1 MLSMSDPLTWRSA
14 GRICALKRAWGQ
26 VKEFARLLSTDPSV
40 RKSAAESL
48 RFGGLYRV
56 ILTASLSGLGII
68 AALNLLTPLDF
79 FKLQHVFIYRQ
90 RGWLDLLFF
99 AIPALAVGFS
109 LQWQVLKPLR
119 DLRKALSAEGSTVPP
134 QVLERALRRLLNLPI
149 VCVFTNLVLWI
160 VLAAALV
167 LYFHLIQIHSLIDS
181 LFVFSRFFMIGMVA
195 SGLSFFLVESHVRTK
210 WIPIFFPGGKLTQI
224 SGTLRAPVTRRI
236 RALWATG
243 TLNPMVILVITLL
256 FVVWEPERA
265 PVSVRELSV
274 EIFLFVL
281 MLCCIFTMMALG
293 LNFLV
298 AKSIRAPMDEIL
310 KVLRAARDGD
320 FTQRI
325 TVVSND
331 EIGIL
336 GDAAN
341 AMIRGLA
348 ERERI
353 RETFGRYVTP
363 EIRDRILSGLI
374 PLDGERRV
382 ATLLFAD
389 LRDFTPYVEG
399 TSPEE
404 VILSIKV
411 YFTAM
416 QRVIRQHG
424 GLVLQYV
431 GDEIE
436 AAFGVPIPSDSHAD
450 DALLAALAMR
460 NALVELN
467 HTRLADGKPPFRH
480 GIGIHTGMVL
490 AGNTGSEDHLS
501 YALIGDTVNLASRI
515 QSLTR
520 SMEWDIVAGEETV
533 RNLKGSFELRKEAP
547 VAVKGYSKPVAVYSV
562 LGGEGD
568 QFPTA

>member
-1 MLSMSDPLTWRSA
+1 M
-14 GRICALKRAWGQ
+14 
-26 VKEFARLLSTDPSV
+26 KEFTRLLATDPSV
-40 RKSAAESL
+40 RRNAARSL

-56 ILTASLSGLGII
+56 IFTASLSGLGVI

-79 FKLQHVFIYRQ
+79 FKLQRAFIYREG
-90 RGWLDLLFF
+90 GWLYLLLFG
-99 AIPALAVGFS
+99 IPALFAGFS
-109 LQWQVLKPLR
+109 LQRRVLKPLR
-119 DLRKALSAEGSTVPP
+119 DLKKALSADNETIPP
-134 QVLERALRRLLNLPI
+134 EVLERALRRLLNLPL
-149 VCVFTNLVLWI
+149 VCVLTNLVLWT

-167 LYFHLIQIHSLIDS
+167 LYLHVARIHSLIDS

-195 SGLSFFLVESHVRTK
+195 SGLSFFLVESHVRK
-210 WIPIFFPGGKLTQI
+210 RWIPIFFPEGKLTQI
-224 SGTLRAPVTRRI
+224 SGALRAPVTRRI
-236 RALWATG
+236 RVLWATG

-256 FVVWEPERA
+256 FVVWEPESGPA
-265 PVSVRELSV
+265 SVRELSV
-274 EIFLFVL
+274 EIFRFVL
-281 MLCCIFTMMALG
+281 MLCCIFTMIALG

-298 AKSIRAPMDEIL
+298 AKSIRGPMDEIFR
-310 KVLRAARDGD
+310 VLRGAREGD

-325 TVVSND
+325 AVLSND
-331 EIGIL
+331 EVGIL

-341 AMIRGLA
+341 AMLRGLA

-363 EIRDRILSGLI
+363 EIRDRILSGRI
-374 PLDGERRV
+374 PLSGERRV

-389 LRDFTPYVEG
+389 LRDFTPYVEE

-404 VILSIKV
+404 VILSIKA
-411 YFTAM
+411 YFTTM

-450 DALLAALAMR
+450 DALRAALAMR
-460 NALVELN
+460 NGLVELN
-467 HTRLADGKPPFRH
+467 RARSADGRPPFRH

-515 QSLTR
+515 QGLTK
-520 SMEWDIVAGEETV
+520 SVEWDIVAGEETV

-547 VAVKGYSKPVAVYSV
+547 ATVKGYSKPVVVYAV
-562 LGGEGD
+562 LGEGRD
-568 QFPTA
+568 QGR

>member
-1 MLSMSDPLTWRSA
+1 VR
-14 GRICALKRAWGQ
+14 
-26 VKEFARLLSTDPSV
+26 EFVRLLASDPSV
-40 RKSAAESL
+40 GQGAAASL

-56 ILTASLSGLGII
+56 ILTASLSGLGVI

-79 FKLQHVFIYRQ
+79 FKLQRAFIY
-90 RGWLDLLFF
+90 GHGEWHHLLYFW
-99 AIPALAVGFS
+99 IPALSVGFF
-109 LQWQVLKPLR
+109 LQRQVLKPLR
-119 DLRKALSAEGSTVPP
+119 DLKEALSADEGTVSPK
-134 QVLERALRRLLNLPI
+134 VLERALRRLLNLPM
-149 VCVFTNLVLWI
+149 VCAFTNLVLWI

-167 LYFHLIQIHSLIDS
+167 LYLDLLQIHSLADS

-195 SGLSFFLVESHVRTK
+195 SGLSFFLIESHVRRK
-210 WIPIFFPGGKLTQI
+210 WIPIFFPEGKLTQI
-224 SGTLRAPVTRRI
+224 SGAFRAPVTRRI

-243 TLNPMVILVITLL
+243 TLNPMVILVVTLL
-256 FVVWEPERA
+256 FVVWEPESA
-265 PVSVRELSV
+265 PTSVRELSV
-274 EIFLFVL
+274 EICLFVL
-281 MLCCIFTMMALG
+281 MLCCIFTMIALG

-298 AKSIRAPMDEIL
+298 ARSIRAPLDEIL
-310 KVLRAARDGD
+310 KVLRRARDGD

-325 TVVSND
+325 TVLSND
-331 EIGIL
+331 EIGVL

-363 EIRDRILSGLI
+363 EIRDRILSGRI
-374 PLDGERRV
+374 PLSGERRV
-382 ATLLFAD
+382 ATLVFAD
-389 LRDFTPYVEG
+389 LRDFTPYVEE

-404 VILSIKV
+404 VILSIKA

-416 QRVIRQHG
+416 QRAIRQYG

-450 DALLAALAMR
+450 DALRAALAMR
-460 NALVELN
+460 NALAELN
-467 HTRLADGKPPFRH
+467 RTRSAAGKPPFRH
-480 GIGIHTGMVL
+480 GIGIHTGVVL

-515 QSLTR
+515 QGLTR
-520 SMEWDIVAGEETV
+520 SMEWDIVVSEETV
-533 RNLKGSFELRKEAP
+533 RSLKGSFELREEAP
-547 VAVKGYSKPVAVYSV
+547 TVVKGYSKPIVIYSV
-562 LGGEGD
+562 LG
-568 QFPTA
+568 

>member
-1 MLSMSDPLTWRSA
+1 MA
-14 GRICALKRAWGQ
+14 I
-26 VKEFARLLSTDPSV
+26 DPSL
-40 RKSAAESL
+40 RKSAARSL

-56 ILTASLSGLGII
+56 ILTASLSGLGVIT
-68 AALNLLTPLDF
+68 ALNLLTPLDL
-79 FKLQHVFIYRQ
+79 FKLQRALIYRQ
-90 RGWLDLLFF
+90 GGWLGILLFG
-99 AIPALAVGFS
+99 IPALLVGFY
-109 LQWQVLKPLR
+109 LQRQVLRPLR
-119 DLRKALSAEGSTVPP
+119 DLKKALSADNEPIPP
-134 QVLERALRRLLNLPI
+134 EVLERALRRLLNLPI

-167 LYFHLIQIHSLIDS
+167 LYFHVIQIYSLIDS

-195 SGLSFFLVESHVRTK
+195 SGLSFFLVESHVRRK
-210 WIPIFFPGGKLTQI
+210 WISIFFPGGKLTQV
-224 SGTLRAPVTRRI
+224 SGTLRVPVTRRI

-243 TLNPMVILVITLL
+243 TLNPMVILVITIL
-256 FVVWEPERA
+256 FVVWEPESA
-265 PVSVRELSV
+265 PTSARELSV
-274 EIFLFVL
+274 EVFRFVL
-281 MLCCIFTMMALG
+281 MLCCIFTTMALG

-298 AKSIRAPMDEIL
+298 AKSIRGPMDEIL
-310 KVLRAARDGD
+310 KVLRGARDGD

-363 EIRDRILSGLI
+363 EIRDRILSGRI
-374 PLDGERRV
+374 PLGGERRV
-382 ATLLFAD
+382 ATLVFAD
-389 LRDFTPYVEG
+389 LRDFTPYVEE

-404 VILSIKV
+404 VIVSIKA

-416 QRVIRQHG
+416 QRAIRQHG

-436 AAFGVPIPSDSHAD
+436 AVFGVPIPSDSHAD
-450 DALLAALAMR
+450 DALRAALAMR
-460 NALVELN
+460 NGLAELN
-467 HTRLADGKPPFRH
+467 RARSADGKPLFRH

-490 AGNTGSEDHLS
+490 AGNTGSEDQLS

-515 QSLTR
+515 QDLTK
-520 SMEWDIVAGEETV
+520 SIEWDIVVSEETV
-533 RNLKGSFELRKEAP
+533 RNLKGSFELKKEAT
-547 VAVKGYSKPVAVYSV
+547 ATVKGYSKPVVVYS
-562 LGGEGD
+562 LLGGGEG
-568 QFPTA
+568 QVPSA